1 MIKKGFWF
9 IATLILLE
17 IIVLAISVRLLG
29 FLPTMAIILGT
40 TIGAAFAKEFIGDRI
55 KSEFSL
61 RVVITLL
68 LVPLPISTILGILGL
83 VPPIRRYAEQQVI
96 KTPLGSRISRIA
108 TALRDIKQPS
118 RRSDVID
125 VDIVEED
132 EGVQDS
138 KLLPGD
144 S

>member
-1 MIKKGFWF
+1 MI
-9 IATLILLE
+9 ASLILLE
-17 IIVLAISVRLLG
+17 IIFFAILAKFLG
-29 FLPTMAIILGT
+29 FLPTVAILLGT
-40 TIGAAFAKEFIGDRI
+40 TIGAAVTKEFIAERI

-61 RVVITLL
+61 RVTIILL

-83 VPPIRRYAEQQVI
+83 VPPIRRYAEHQVI
-96 KTPLGSRISRIA
+96 KTPLGSKISNIA
-108 TALRDIKQPS
+108 TVLRDVRQPS

-125 VDIVEED
+125 VDVVEDD

-138 KLLPGD
+138 TLLPGD